1 MTEFSDASPLAGR
14 ADPAPLAGRRVL
26 DLGAFCA
33 QRPHALAVSMAARIC
48 AGYGAEVIRPLP
60 PGGEPFAA
68 DAPLLP
74 DGASALDRFLNAGK
88 HNGDASGDFD
98 AAIGDRAAL
107 AAHAAH
113 VPVQA
118 RISVFGPGEADPPMT
133 ELGLA
138 ALSGLLGI
146 VGEAMP
152 APPSRLAGHQVS
164 YAAGLAACTAL
175 LAALHGGG
183 EEVVD
188 ISLLD
193 VAAWLNWKVA
203 AGVIVMGN
211 APVRT
216 ANRVTWFT
224 LPCADGHMALVYQEK
239 DWPPLRDVI
248 GDPRLHDPRFAT
260 NPKRGENRAA
270 LLEIIG
276 PWFAARTR
284 AEITAAAQARRVPIG
299 PVRWPAELLQDA
311 QYRARDFLGA
321 DGMPALPVGWDGQR
335 LKLASGAASARAPAR
350 AATGSGPLSGLRV
363 VDLGWITAGAAS
375 STMLL
380 DLGAD
385 VVKVEGPGAPDPFRN
400 WDGAKG
406 EWWNQSPFFNFTN
419 RGKSSLCVDLKDPRG
434 REVLLRLLE
443 DADIL
448 VENFRRGVMASFGL
462 DVAMLRQRFP
472 RLIIA
477 SISSQGETGPDRA
490 MVSYGSTL
498 EATAGLAALTG
509 AGDAPVI
516 TGRDVNYPDQVV
528 CLFASGAIIAALHER
543 ERSGNGAHL
552 DLSQRE
558 LTSFLL
564 GEEFIAAAAGAPS
577 PRQGNI
583 DPAEPHEK
591 LVPEG
596 DGWRVEFPGG
606 SVPVRDGVTLAHSED
621 FRRGTAV
628 LYSPDGSPAKGIPF
642 RFANRPRAVTD
653 TCHKLGADNRAV
665 MRDAGFDDETIATLE
680 RDGVLATKPRSAL
693 P

>member
-1 MTEFSDASPLAGR
+1 MAGISDPSPLAGN

-33 QRPHALAVSMAARIC
+33 QRPHALAASMAARIC

-60 PGGEPFAA
+60 PGGEPLAK

-88 HNGDASGDFD
+88 ATGAIIGDFD

-107 AAHAAH
+107 AAYAAG

-118 RISVFGPGEADPPMT
+118 RISVFGPGEDDPPMT

-152 APPSRLAGHQVS
+152 APPSRLAGHQIS
-164 YAAGLAACTAL
+164 YSAGLAACTAL

-188 ISLLD
+188 VSMLD

-216 ANRVTWFT
+216 ANRVIWFT

-248 GDPRLHDPRFAT
+248 GDARLHDPRFAT
-260 NPKRGENRAA
+260 NPRRGENREA
-270 LLEIIG
+270 LLAIIG

-284 AEITAAAQARRVPIG
+284 AEITALAQAKRVPIG
-299 PVRWPAELLQDA
+299 PVKFPAELLEDA

-321 DGMPALPVGWDGQR
+321 DGMPALPVGWDGKR
-335 LKLASGAASARAPAR
+335 LQPASPAARVPAR
-350 AATGSGPLSGLRV
+350 MAKGSGPLSGLRV

-400 WDGAKG
+400 WDGATG
-406 EWWNQSPFFNFTN
+406 EWWNHSPFFNFTN

-434 REVLLRLLE
+434 RDVLLRLLE

-448 VENFRRGVMASFGL
+448 VENFRRGVMQSFGL

-509 AGDAPVI
+509 AGEAPVI

-543 ERSGNGAHL
+543 ERSGQGAHL

-577 PRQGNI
+577 PRHGNI
-583 DPAEPHEK
+583 DPAEPQEK
-591 LVPEG
+591 LLRDGE
-596 DGWRVEFPGG
+596 GWRVEFPGG
-606 SVPVRDGVTLAHSED
+606 GVKVRDGVTLAGSED

-653 TCHKLGADNRAV
+653 ACHSLGADNRAV
-665 MRDAGFDDETIATLE
+665 MRAAGFDDETIAALE
-680 RDGVLATKPRSAL
+680 RDGVLATRPRSA
-693 P
+693 PP